1 MSAFRILLVVMFIVV
16 AGYTAIVAAN
26 HGLGLFAIF
35 FSDLAT
41 LTWPGQFNLDFLFML
56 TLAALW
62 LAWRHRFSPLGIVIA
77 ILGLFGGVFF
87 LSAYLL
93 LASIAAKGD
102 IKTLLLGKIRV
113 ASETC
118 HRALRIAT

>member
-1 MSAFRILLVVMFIVV
+1 
-16 AGYTAIVAAN
+16 
-26 HGLGLFAIF
+26 
-35 FSDLAT
+35 
-41 LTWPGQFNLDFLFML
+41 ML

-93 LASIAAKGD
+93 FASIAAKGD
-102 IKTLLLGKIRV
+102 MKTLLLGKIRV
-113 ASETC
+113 A
-118 HRALRIAT
+118 